1 MDDIQRDRMIRLNEI
16 VNTLNVNNKQLA
28 IELETNPGFISQL
41 LNGHR
46 KVTPQ
51 FAYRIS
57 KRYSQISAH
66 WLITGEG
73 EMAANK
79 NQIKNELKIPDPG
92 TLDPLVMEDEPPGYG
107 SPPAD
112 APCPAAPGE
121 GVMERLQRDVAD
133 SRTEVDRLWTAYRA
147 MLADMER
154 QLGAY
159 NTLAQELG
167 VVRARVLLLEQELER
182 LGGGVVGDEV
192 PPG

>member
-1 MDDIQRDRMIRLNEI
+1 MKQFLKYFRINRVELAQVLQTSKGYVYQIMGGKNTFSAGVREKLSINYPRLNI
-16 VNTLNVNNKQLA
+16 D
-28 IELETNPGFISQL
+28 
-41 LNGHR
+41 
-46 KVTPQ
+46 
-51 FAYRIS
+51 
-57 KRYSQISAH
+57 
-66 WLITGEG
+66 WLMTGEG
-73 EMAANK
+73 EMLLDK
-79 NQIKNELKIPDPG
+79 NQIKNELRILDPG